1 MGDFGTLSTLGLGSQ
16 GVLNNDIIDKL
27 KKADKDSIVTPIE
40 NRKNQ
45 LIEKQKEL
53 SELRKL
59 FSELNTS
66 VTNMTYDTPYDSVTT
81 DISGDSVAI
90 STNGNVK
97 ASSFSIGV
105 TQLATRDIFESK
117 DTFAQKDSILEEGT
131 ISIGI
136 GDDSF
141 DIDINAGDTLEDL
154 VKRINDSTDSKVKA
168 SILNVG
174 GDTPYKLIIKSAN
187 TGSENKL
194 TISSSSDSFSNGLS
208 RIGNEA
214 QDAIFTLD
222 GVSITRSS
230 NKIDDLIDNVT
241 IQLKQEGKSDI
252 NINKDNSKII
262 EGINEF
268 VEKYNAVVKK
278 INEDTKYD
286 PEKQTVGIFQG
297 DSTIR
302 NLLRTIQD
310 TIALTKSKD
319 GKMASDFGLDI
330 QRDGTLSFDEE
341 KFKNEYEKD
350 SNKTIEFFKAS
361 DATSGLFNKLED
373 QLYDISISS
382 KGILKTLNKNL
393 DEDIKRYEKLQTQ
406 AQEKLDKR
414 YDILSKSFASYD
426 AIMGK
431 LDQSSQVIQQMID
444 AELAAKK

>member
-1 MGDFGTLSTLGLGSQ
+1 MGEFGTLSTLGLGSQ

-27 KKADKDSIVTPIE
+27 KKADKDSIVTPVE

-45 LIEKQKEL
+45 LIEKKKEL

-59 FSELNTS
+59 FSDLNTS

-97 ASSFSIGV
+97 ASSFSIRV
-105 TQLATRDIFESK
+105 NQLATKDIFESK

-154 VKRINDSTDSKVKA
+154 VKRINGSTDSKVKA

-194 TISSSSDSFSNGLS
+194 TISSTSDSFSNGLS
-208 RIGNEA
+208 RIGDEA

-230 NKIDDLIDNVT
+230 NKIDDLIDHVT

-252 NINKDNSKII
+252 TINKDNSKII

-286 PEKQTVGIFQG
+286 PEKKTAGIFQG

-310 TIALTKSKD
+310 TISLTKSKD

-341 KFKNEYEKD
+341 KFKSEYEKD

-382 KGILKTLNKNL
+382 KGILKTLKKNL

-406 AQEKLDKR
+406 AQKKLDKR
-414 YDILSKSFASYD
+414 YDILSKNFASYD

>member
-1 MGDFGTLSTLGLGSQ
+1 MGEFGTLSTLGLGSQ

-27 KKADKDSIVTPIE
+27 KKADKDSIVTPVE

-59 FSELNTS
+59 FSDLNTS

-97 ASSFSIGV
+97 ASSFNIEV
-105 TQLATRDIFESK
+105 TQLATKDIFESK

-154 VKRINDSTDSKVKA
+154 VKRINGSTDSKVKA

-208 RIGNEA
+208 RIGDEA

-230 NKIDDLIDNVT
+230 NKIDDLIDHVT

-252 NINKDNSKII
+252 TINKDNSKII

-286 PEKQTVGIFQG
+286 PEKQTAGIFQG

-341 KFKNEYEKD
+341 KFKSEYEKD

-382 KGILKTLNKNL
+382 KGILKTLKKNL
-393 DEDIKRYEKLQTQ
+393 DEDIKRYEKLQIQ

>member
-1 MGDFGTLSTLGLGSQ
+1 MGEFGTLSTLGLGSQ

-27 KKADKDSIVTPIE
+27 KKADKDSIVTPVE

-59 FSELNTS
+59 FSDLNTS

-97 ASSFSIGV
+97 ASSFNIEV
-105 TQLATRDIFESK
+105 TQLATKDIFESK

-154 VKRINDSTDSKVKA
+154 VKRINGSTDSKVKA

-208 RIGNEA
+208 RIGDEA

-252 NINKDNSKII
+252 TINKDNSKII

-286 PEKQTVGIFQG
+286 PEKQTAGIFQG

-341 KFKNEYEKD
+341 KFKSEYEKD

-382 KGILKTLNKNL
+382 KGILKTLKKNL
-393 DEDIKRYEKLQTQ
+393 DEDIKRYEKLQIQ